1 MWTETL
7 VSLRTD
13 THLTPYTACSNG
25 SGRTLLGTVART
37 LTKKNY
43 IYICI
48 FIYTVYIYPI
58 KRFSV
63 SLHLNAWRVS
73 PVPSAGTVRTTAFG
87 PVLGGFGT
95 GLLLLLLTGL
105 TNLLG
110 WSPPRQTNFS
120 PLAPPLL
127 DCFFFSTFFFFSFF
141 PLFFLHFCFL
151 GTKSSRLVS
160 ENTIN
165 KINHDSESLIIHD
178 VRGWY
183 DESVARRWSPSSLS
197 LRGGVVTVEDL
208 YIYTYIYI
216 CIHGDIYMYVYI
228 LKHKWQHSP

>member
-63 SLHLNAWRVS
+63 SLHLNARRECRPCPQQELS
-73 PVPSAGTVRTTAFG
+73 GRP
-87 PVLGGFGT
+87 
-95 GLLLLLLTGL
+95 
-105 TNLLG
+105 LLG
-110 WSPPRQTNFS
+110 RFWGGSAQDSSSSSSPGSQTS
-120 PLAPPLL
+120 LAGRLLGKQTSLRLLPLSWIG
-127 DCFFFSTFFFFSFF
+127 FFFHFFFFFFS
-141 PLFFLHFCFL
+141 PLFFAFL
-151 GTKSSRLVS
+151 FFR
-160 ENTIN
+160 N
-165 KINHDSESLIIHD
+165 
-178 VRGWY
+178 
-183 DESVARRWSPSSLS
+183 
-197 LRGGVVTVEDL
+197 
-208 YIYTYIYI
+208 
-216 CIHGDIYMYVYI
+216 
-228 LKHKWQHSP
+228 